1 MEEKEYKKKCLE
13 SDKKA
18 IFNKCG
24 KVGHC
29 KSKYKSKCKHKSKRK
44 KKMEKLDT
52 SRESNY
58 IDEIYESENEY
69 SLSSE
74 EGISTNILEQKTHTP
89 RLYSIYSRTLVQS
102 QTQFNAIRLLNSNS
116 CTLSHTPRL
125 YSLWSVLCMPL
136 VRHIY

>member
-13 SDKKA
+13 SDKKS

-29 KSKYKSKCKHKSKRK
+29 QSKYRSKCKNKSKRK

-74 EGISTNILEQKTHTP
+74 EGISTNITENTHTP
-89 RLYSIYSRTLVQS
+89 PVLHIQP
-102 QTQFNAIRLLNSNS
+102 NS
-116 CTLSHTPRL
+116 CTLSD
-125 YSLWSVLCMPL
+125 SSMQ
-136 VRHIY
+136 